1 MGTFFLGGLRFPF
14 VSPGLLIPAQ
24 LGRVAKTGC
33 IFVIAD
39 SALGRIWV
47 WMVCCICLAS
57 NPALVAYEIVLS
69 GSAYCRL
76 HSSFS
81 RSCLF
86 FVFFSSIFFIYVVA
100 PGLFLPKIPRGLPFG
115 EIQLTNYA
123 FSHDMICNNLD
134 PLLVSLFLLF
144 LFRVVRRICG
154 LGWVGLENGATEGGG
169 ESLIS
174 LCMVGWI
181 F

>member
-1 MGTFFLGGLRFPF
+1 MITYDKSRLQYTSHFTFKHYLIFFQYCQGVGAFPILRFSHMRRLFHQTWGLFLGGLRFPF

-39 SALGRIWV
+39 GALGRIWV

-81 RSCLF
+81 RSCFFF
-86 FVFFSSIFFIYVVA
+86 FVFFSSIFFYIRCCSRA
-100 PGLFLPKIPRGLPFG
+100 
-115 EIQLTNYA
+115 
-123 FSHDMICNNLD
+123 
-134 PLLVSLFLLF
+134 
-144 LFRVVRRICG
+144 
-154 LGWVGLENGATEGGG
+154 
-169 ESLIS
+169 IS
-174 LCMVGWI
+174 T
-181 F
+181 